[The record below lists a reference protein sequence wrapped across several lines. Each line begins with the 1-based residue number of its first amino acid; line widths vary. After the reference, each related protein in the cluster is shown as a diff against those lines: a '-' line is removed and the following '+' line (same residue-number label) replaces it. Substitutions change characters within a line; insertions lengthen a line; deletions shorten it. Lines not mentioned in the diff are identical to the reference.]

1 MVDCGV
7 EFQMKSIPKSSDLET
22 QVMKIRISPQALTE
36 ELFKLQGV
44 VSQRSTLAILSNA
57 LLEAEGNTL
66 TLHATDL
73 DTSVSTSCACE
84 VLEAGRVTLQA
95 RGLFDIVKNLNE
107 DMLELQT
114 EDNYWAHLKS
124 GNVSCRIAGTHPEE
138 FPNVPDVSAVEL
150 YPIKAERFLDMIEK
164 TLFSISTDDARA
176 NLTGAFFKVTDK
188 KTLLMVST
196 DGHRLSK
203 IETLPEDFDP
213 GSNVPARLKDG
224 IIIPRKGLSE
234 IKRTVDPRGAELSFG
249 ILDNNIVFRY
259 GPMSL
264 SVRLIEGSFPD
275 FTQVLPRESEKKAV
289 VKKELFVQSLKFVSL
304 FASSKTYNVRLT
316 LSEGNLELYASDPDR
331 GEATKSVPVEYN
343 GPEVK
348 AGYNYRY
355 LLDVLGVIDGG
366 EVSIEIIDT
375 LSPTL
380 LRDVERDELLYV
392 VMPMRL

>member
-1 MVDCGV
+1 
-7 EFQMKSIPKSSDLET
+7 
-22 QVMKIRISPQALTE
+22 MKIRISCKALTE

-57 LLEAEGNTL
+57 LLEASGNTL

-84 VLEAGRVTLQA
+84 VIEPGRVTLQA
-95 RGLFDIVKNLNE
+95 RSLFDIVKNLE
-107 DMLELQT
+107 ESELELHT
-114 EDNYWAHLKS
+114 EDNHWAKLTS
-124 GNVSCRIAGTHPEE
+124 GAVSCRIVGTHPDD
-138 FPNVPDVSAVEL
+138 FPQILDTSSVEMF
-150 YPIKAERFLDMIEK
+150 PIATPIFLDMIDK
-164 TLFSISTDDARA
+164 TLFSVSTDDARA

-188 KTLLMVST
+188 RTLLMVST

-203 IETLPEDFDP
+203 IETRPEDFSP
-213 GSNVPARLKDG
+213 GDNIPNALREG

-234 IKRTVDPRGAELSFG
+234 IRRTVDAKGPEFSFG
-249 ILDNNIVFRY
+249 ILENSIVFKY

-264 SVRLIEGSFPD
+264 SMRLIEGTFPD
-275 FTQVLPRESEKKAV
+275 FTQVLPRESDSRATVEKDTF
-289 VKKELFVQSLKFVSL
+289 LQSLKFVSL

-316 LSEGNLELYASDPDR
+316 LNEEGLQLYASDPDR
-331 GEATKSVPVEYN
+331 GEATKTVPVEYA

-348 AGYNYRY
+348 AGYNYKY
-355 LLDVLGVIDGG
+355 LLDVLNVIESND
-366 EVSIEIIDT
+366 VSVEIIDT

-380 LRDVERDELLYV
+380 VRDVDREEMLFV